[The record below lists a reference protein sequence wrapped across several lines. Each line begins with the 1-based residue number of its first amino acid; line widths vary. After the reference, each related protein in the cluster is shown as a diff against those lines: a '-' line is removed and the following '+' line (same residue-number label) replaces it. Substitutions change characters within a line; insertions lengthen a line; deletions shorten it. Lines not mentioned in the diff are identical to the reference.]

1 MNRSMFCELRRCGE
15 YRGVWRIYDRERE
28 ALSVRFWFDRD
39 VAVRALHK
47 R

>member
-1 MNRSMFCELRRCGE
+1 MTHMFYELRRVGE

-28 ALSVRFWFDRD
+28 ALSLRLWFDEESAR
-39 VAVRALHK
+39 RSLN